1 MPPIREND
9 GDLDADDQ
17 DIRQRQTEPETVEV
31 EREEEAPHEPE
42 VDVVEASA
50 EDDGQDERISG
61 ADEREHDDDRPQRR
75 KETAAERRERARQ
88 AKLRDKR
95 EIEFQRAELARLER
109 TVQELSQG
117 QVVTRVTELDNRI
130 STAEA
135 EVSQWERVK
144 AAAITKANGADA
156 TAADNFLKEAQLK
169 RDQARWDRENLI
181 RQANAPKAPPLP
193 TYAGFA
199 KAFMDAN
206 PWYDHNGGDE
216 DSLIVKAL
224 DAAVAR
230 EYNPNS
236 AEYWNELQRRVNR
249 RLAKQ
254 PTTRRD
260 SREEDYDVEDEAP
273 EPKTRRGPPTG
284 GSTRGNSSSGGR
296 QQIRLSPE
304 RVQALKEANLWENP
318 KDRERMA
325 KQYAEYDRLNRTSRT
340 G

>member
-1 MPPIREND
+1 MPPITERD

-31 EREEEAPHEPE
+31 TPEPEAPHEPE
-42 VDVVEASA
+42 VDVIEASD
-50 EDDGQDERISG
+50 DDGQDERISG
-61 ADEREHDDDRPQRR
+61 ADEREHDDDRQQRR
-75 KETAAERRERARQ
+75 KETAAERRERQRQ

-130 STAEA
+130 SSAES
-135 EVSQWERVK
+135 EVKQWESVK
-144 AAAITKANGADA
+144 AAAINARNGADVVA
-156 TAADNFLKEAQLK
+156 SEKFLSDAQLK

-181 RQANAPKAPPLP
+181 RQANAPKAPQLP
-193 TYAGFA
+193 SYAGYA
-199 KAFMDAN
+199 KAFFDAN
-206 PWYDHNGGDE
+206 PWYDHSGGDE

-236 AEYWNELQRRVNR
+236 AEYWNELQRRVNK
-249 RLAKQ
+249 RLGKQ

-260 SREEDYDVEDEAP
+260 SREEDYDVEDEP
-273 EPKTRRGPPTG
+273 EPRQQTRRGPPTG
-284 GSTRGNSSSGGR
+284 GSTRGNSSAGGR

-304 RVQALKEANLWENP
+304 RVQALKDANLWDDP
-318 KDRERMA
+318 KSRERMA
-325 KQYAEYDRLNRTSRT
+325 KQYAEYDRLNRNTRT